1 MLRILAIVG
10 DAEASAHLRSS
21 VVGAAHLEFVR
32 DARDL
37 VKHAKRGWPDVI
49 VVGSREATEVD
60 VRVTVRQ
67 ILERWPATR
76 VYLISHLNGPD
87 MRALVRVQYLDL
99 TDVIILGANTA
110 GMTRDMLLKVDEGRT
125 ADQIVRRLVCTISP
139 KWLQPYVDWCA
150 THARPARLTVQSLA
164 QVGQMRRETFARKLK
179 ARGIC
184 SPNELIAW
192 ILLLRVVARMSGSRS
207 SLASI
212 ARDLGLP
219 SSASLA
225 NLFVCWTGKTAT
237 HARTQGLDKFAQH
250 AVRRIFGSR
259 RTQSRHPRPTRSSPR
274 RRAAASR

>member
-164 QVGQMRRETFARKLK
+164 QVGQMRRETFARKL
-179 ARGIC
+179 
-184 SPNELIAW
+184 
-192 ILLLRVVARMSGSRS
+192 
-207 SLASI
+207 
-212 ARDLGLP
+212 
-219 SSASLA
+219 
-225 NLFVCWTGKTAT
+225 
-237 HARTQGLDKFAQH
+237 
-250 AVRRIFGSR
+250 
-259 RTQSRHPRPTRSSPR
+259 
-274 RRAAASR
+274 